1 MQQLQTTKAASVW
14 SYFLNICA
22 IPHPSKH
29 EQQLVSWIMNWAEE
43 KNISCRQDEI
53 GNLIL
58 SKPASSGSEHKTP
71 LILQAHL
78 DMVAQKNSDMVHD
91 FASDAITPII
101 DGEWMHAKNTTL
113 GADNGIGMA
122 SCLAVLAD
130 NSIEHG
136 PLEVLLTTDEES
148 GMTGAFALQ
157 ADSLAGKVLINT
169 DSEQEGELYIGCAG
183 GVKVYV
189 DLPYQTLPA
198 NDSESAYEIK
208 LSGLKGGHSG
218 CDIHL
223 QRGNAI
229 KVLAEVLNNLDDLPF
244 QLACFEG
251 GSLRNAIPREA
262 RALITCDARYHQRLA
277 SLLNSQLQSL
287 RSEYQAL
294 EDNLQLSLTAS
305 ALPERVLTA
314 QCRDNLLNGV
324 KGCANGVFAM
334 DDNFADVVQT
344 SSNLGVI
351 TQDTEQDKSFSMQL
365 LVRSQVEAEKQQ
377 YAEKIAAHFQ
387 EYGAI
392 CRKEGNYP
400 GWKPNP
406 DSAVYQ
412 VMKAQYSKLFNSEP
426 ETMVIHAG
434 LECGLFSAKY
444 PHWDMISFGPT
455 IKFPHSPDEKV
466 HIPSVDKYWQLLVAT
481 LKAVD

>member
-14 SYFLNICA
+14 SYFLDICA

-29 EQQLVSWIMNWAEE
+29 EQQLVNWIMDWAAEN
-43 KNISCRQDEI
+43 NIPCRQDEI

-58 SKPASSGSEHKTP
+58 SKPASSGAEHKTP

-78 DMVAQKNSDMVHD
+78 DMVAQKNSDTEHD
-91 FASDAITPII
+91 FASDAITPVI

-157 ADSLAGKVLINT
+157 ADTLAGKVLINT

-189 DLPYQTLPA
+189 DLPYQVQPA
-198 NDSESAYEIK
+198 DAGESAYEIK

-229 KVLAEVLNNLDDLPF
+229 QVLARVLDNLDELPF
-244 QLACFEG
+244 HLACFEG

-277 SLLNSQLQSL
+277 SLLNTQLQNL
-287 RSEYQAL
+287 CSEYQAV
-294 EDNLQLSLTAS
+294 ENNLQLSLTAA

-314 QCRDNLLNGV
+314 QSRHNLLNSV
-324 KGCANGVFAM
+324 KDCANGVFAM
-334 DDNFADVVQT
+334 DEHFADVVQT

-351 TQDTEQDKSFSMQL
+351 VQDTEQDKHFSMQL
-365 LVRSQVEAEKQQ
+365 LVRSQVDEEKLQ

-387 EYGAI
+387 GYGAI

-406 DSAVYQ
+406 DSAVYR
-412 VMKAQYSKLFNSEP
+412 VMKKQYRELFNCEP

-466 HIPSVDKYWQLLVAT
+466 HIPSVDKYWQLLIAT